1 MIEVWNT
8 IVSFYSNWLYPTF
21 VSLITFLANN
31 QYAIYALLAVLVIL
45 SIVRAKAKIRKLQQ
59 VIDFINGIIVI
70 LLLIVA
76 YNIFSPAITK
86 FFKSTPTPTP
96 TPTNSSTDT
105 QSTPTQNSTP
115 STQTT
120 KQLYYSVGCYSCW
133 NDGCPNNGYSYGG
146 YDVNY
151 YNYYVAL
158 CKSCSCNSFR
168 AQSLWR

>member
-8 IVSFYSNWLYPTF
+8 ISSFYANWLHPTF
-21 VSLITFLANN
+21 VSFITTLANN
-31 QYAIYALLAVLVIL
+31 QYAIYALLAILVIL
-45 SIVRAKAKIRKLQQ
+45 SIVRAKVKIRRLQQ

-70 LLLIVA
+70 LLLIVV

-86 FFKSTPTPTP
+86 FFKSTPAS
-96 TPTNSSTDT
+96 TPTNSSTSI

-151 YNYYVAL
+151 YNYIRSL
-158 CKSCSCNSFR
+158 CQSCSCNSFR
-168 AQSLWR
+168 AQSFWK

>member
-21 VSLITFLANN
+21 VSLITILTNN
-31 QYAIYALLAVLVIL
+31 QYAIYALLVILVIL
-45 SIVRAKAKIRKLQQ
+45 SIIKAKIKIRRLQQ
-59 VIDFINGIIVI
+59 VIVFINGIIVI
-70 LLLIVA
+70 LLLIVT
-76 YNIFSPAITK
+76 YNIFSPAISK
-86 FFKSTPTPTP
+86 FFKSTPAS
-96 TPTNSSTDT
+96 TPTNSSTET
-105 QSTPTQNSTP
+105 QSTPSQNSTP
-115 STQTT
+115 STQTP

-133 NDGCPNNGYSYGG
+133 NESCPSNGYSYGG